1 MLVFYHGTHE
11 YMLKKVQ
18 HSLRE
23 SQGQEDWMV
32 AGVQHFYSSFLH
44 GVDTLYPVP
53 KKKKKGHN
61 NEAQSAHKEIDSNLD
76 STCLNPASSS
86 FLFSTVTSLCDYWS
100 FYLHSPITDMGMF
113 LNLRFITLI
122 SVSDDGRLGKRKSTQ
137 CCRRW
142 ALEVR
147 LDGRYHFS
155 SVGLSFLIW
164 QGFFMFCAFV
174 NNLIMELIYLRQ
186 CLKLIKE

>member
-1 MLVFYHGTHE
+1 MARMNIRWRKFSTPCGRVKVRKTEWWLE
-11 YMLKKVQ
+11 Y
-18 HSLRE
+18 SI
-23 SQGQEDWMV
+23 
-32 AGVQHFYSSFLH
+32 F
-44 GVDTLYPVP
+44 TLPFCMEWTPCIPYQ

-155 SVGLSFLIW
+155 FVGLSFLIW

-174 NNLIMELIYLRQ
+174 NNIIMELIYLRWS
-186 CLKLIKE
+186 IKE